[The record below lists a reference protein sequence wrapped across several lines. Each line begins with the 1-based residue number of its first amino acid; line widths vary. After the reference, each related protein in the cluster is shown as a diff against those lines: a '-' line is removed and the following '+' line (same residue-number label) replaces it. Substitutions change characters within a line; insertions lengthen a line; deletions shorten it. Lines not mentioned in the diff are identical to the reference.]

1 MLQIEFRRLSLL
13 PNKPVKINELPP
25 STACDTQDLTL
36 HDYFLEKRN
45 LKNVFPPT
53 PANRKSFVTR
63 VLNVT
68 YFEGLCFLK

>member
-1 MLQIEFRRLSLL
+1 MQELQWHFNVKNRIQKTSLL

-45 LKNVFPPT
+45 LKNVFPPN
-53 PANRKSFVTR
+53 PGK
-63 VLNVT
+63 
-68 YFEGLCFLK
+68 